1 MPTPT
6 SARRARKNASFWTIP
21 ATRRIALPKAPIIG
35 LPTPKNKVTLAIKGG
50 ECRLSWL
57 MNVIGRITM
66 AKALIVYASRTGETQ
81 QIADL
86 IAEGIRFSGHE
97 AEVVESKA
105 IKSEADL
112 EGYDAYA
119 FGSST
124 YHGEMLQAM
133 KTFLFIAEKA
143 NLEGRTGGAFGSFG
157 WSGEANDR
165 IFDTMKHILKMD
177 MVGDTLRLK
186 SSSLEGGLQ
195 MAQDYGREIAKK
207 LG

>member
-1 MPTPT
+1 
-6 SARRARKNASFWTIP
+6 
-21 ATRRIALPKAPIIG
+21 
-35 LPTPKNKVTLAIKGG
+35 
-50 ECRLSWL
+50 
-57 MNVIGRITM
+57 M
-66 AKALIVYASRTGETQ
+66 AKVLIVYATRTGETQ
-81 QIADL
+81 TIADL
-86 IAEGIRFSGHE
+86 IGEGVRFSGQE
-97 AEVVESKA
+97 ANVVSVKE

-112 EGYDAYA
+112 EGYDGFV

-124 YHGEMLQAM
+124 YHGEMLQGM

-143 NLEGRTGGAFGSFG
+143 NLDGKVGGAFGSFG

-186 SSSLEGGLQ
+186 SSSLGGGLQ

-207 LG
+207 LAG

>member
-1 MPTPT
+1 MP
-6 SARRARKNASFWTIP
+6 
-21 ATRRIALPKAPIIG
+21 
-35 LPTPKNKVTLAIKGG
+35 KV
-50 ECRLSWL
+50 
-57 MNVIGRITM
+57 
-66 AKALIVYASRTGETQ
+66 LIVYATRTGETQ

-86 IAEGIRFSGHE
+86 IAEGIRFSDHE
-97 AEVVESKA
+97 AEVVDVKN

-112 EGYDAYA
+112 EDFDAYA

-143 NLEGRTGGAFGSFG
+143 NLEGKPGGAFGSFG

-165 IFDTMKHILKMD
+165 IFATMKHILKMD
-177 MVGDTLRLK
+177 VVGDTLRLK
-186 SSSLEGGLQ
+186 TSSLGGGLQ

-207 LG
+207 LGS

>member
-1 MPTPT
+1 
-6 SARRARKNASFWTIP
+6 
-21 ATRRIALPKAPIIG
+21 
-35 LPTPKNKVTLAIKGG
+35 
-50 ECRLSWL
+50 
-57 MNVIGRITM
+57 M
-66 AKALIVYASRTGETQ
+66 AKTLVVYASRTGETR

-143 NLEGRTGGAFGSFG
+143 NLEGKAGGAFGSFG

-165 IFDTMKHILKMD
+165 IFNTMKHILKMD

-186 SSSLEGGLQ
+186 SSSLEGGMQ
-195 MAQDYGREIAKK
+195 MAQDYGRQIAKK